1 MRRRLGLVFGIFAI
15 LVSGM
20 GTVAQAQD
28 LKIGFVDAAR
38 VIKESPQMDAARR
51 SIEKEFSPRDR
62 ELKSMEESIKRDV
75 ASLKRDGAVLS
86 ESKRRDMERDIRQK
100 ERELERSRD
109 EAREDLS
116 IRQNEALANL
126 TRQAEEAVAGIAK
139 QQKYDLILNNAGVAF
154 ASKRVDITDEVLARL
169 RADFNKSGK

>member
-1 MRRRLGLVFGIFAI
+1 MVRRVGLVFGSLIL
-15 LVSGM
+15 LVSTFGFA
-20 GTVAQAQD
+20 AQGQD

-51 SIEKEFSPRDR
+51 SIEKEFAPRDR

-75 ASLKRDGAVLS
+75 AALKRDGAVLS
-86 ESKRRDMERDIRQK
+86 EARRREKERDIRQK

-126 TRQAEEAVAGIAK
+126 TREAEEAVASIAR
-139 QQKYDLILNNAGVAF
+139 QERYDLILNNAGVAF
-154 ASKRVDITDEVLARL
+154 ASKRVDITDAVLERL
-169 RADFNKSGK
+169 RADFGKSGK